1 MKNVK
6 RRDFV
11 TRAAVAGATGALAA
25 SSSFPKPAVAQ
36 GTIKWRMVTTWPKNF
51 PGLGTGA
58 NLLAEMIGR
67 MSEGRLEVEVFGA
80 GEIVPAFESMDA
92 VSSGTVEMGHGAPY
106 YWKGKVPAS
115 QFIASLPFGL
125 TAQEQNAWFYYGG
138 GQELAD
144 RVYAEMGTK
153 FFPSGNTGVQMGG
166 WFNKE
171 INGLE
176 DYDGLKMRI
185 PGLGGEV
192 VKAAGGIVVNL
203 PGGEI
208 PPALQSGAI
217 DATEWVG
224 PYNDLAFG
232 LYKSAKFYYYP
243 GWHEPA
249 TVLDCFVN
257 LKAWE
262 SLPTD
267 LQAIVEGANRAVN
280 LAVLSEFQARNND
293 SLDVLINEHGVVLKQ
308 FPDEVL
314 NGLGGL
320 AGEVL
325 TELADQD
332 PLSREVLDSILEF
345 RRKLIAWTKV
355 SEQSYMTARLL
366 PFEYAKPS
374 AG

>member
-11 TRAAVAGATGALAA
+11 TGAAAAGATGALAA
-25 SSSFPKPAVAQ
+25 ASSFPKPAIAQ
-36 GTIKWRMVTTWPKNF
+36 GTFKWRMVTTWPKNF

-58 NLLAEMIGR
+58 NLLAKMIGE
-67 MSEGRLEVEVFGA
+67 MSEGRLEVEVYGA

-144 RVYAEMGTK
+144 KVYAEMGTK

-171 INGLE
+171 INSLD
-176 DYDGLKMRI
+176 DYKGLKMRI

-257 LKAWE
+257 MKAWE
-262 SLPTD
+262 SLPAD
-267 LQAIVEGANRAVN
+267 LQAVVEGANRAVN

-293 SLDVLINEHGVVLKQ
+293 SLDVLINEHGVVLKK

-320 AGEVL
+320 AGQVL

-332 PLSREVLDSILEF
+332 PMSREVLDSILDF

-374 AG
+374 RG